1 MINITREAA
10 AQILASA
17 QHAGGGEFYLRLAA
31 RLDGKGVIEYGMG
44 LDDKA
49 EGDLLAVSHGISV
62 LVSPGC
68 AELLT
73 GATLDFVEI
82 DPGEK
87 QFIFINPNDP
97 SHQPPAAAVST
108 RNGRGPAARE

>member
-1 MINITREAA
+1 MIDITPEAA

-17 QHAGGGEFYLRLAA
+17 QHAGGGAVYLRLAA

-49 EGDLLAVSHGISV
+49 EGDLLAVSQGISV

-68 AELLT
+68 VELLT

-82 DPGEK
+82 NPGEK
-87 QFIFINPNDP
+87 QFIFTNPNDP
-97 SHQPPAAAVST
+97 SHKPPAAGVST
-108 RNGRGPAARE
+108 RNGRGPAGRE

>member
-1 MINITREAA
+1 MIDITPEAA

-17 QHAGGGEFYLRLAA
+17 QHAGGGAVYLRLAA

-44 LDDKA
+44 LDDQA
-49 EGDLLAVSHGISV
+49 EGDLLAVSQGISV

-68 AELLT
+68 VELLT

-82 DPGEK
+82 NPGEK

-97 SHQPPAAAVST
+97 SHKPPAAGVST
-108 RNGRGPAARE
+108 RMGRGPAARE